1 MFWLHY
7 MANDSVCVCVCALS
21 CLTLCDYMGPPGS
34 SVQGIFPARVLEW
47 VAISSSRRSS
57 QPRDLTL
64 FSYIGGWILYQ
75 CHHLES
81 MKVLKTVDFELI
93 KNWMIPDEPDLTRRK
108 SLKGTEVV
116 LLTLRN
122 KQPCVVAH
130 GEMLSLVAEGSLQE
144 ELNSASYCIRLEK
157 NLSSRKE
164 HSPTNTMMNP
174 HENLSREH
182 S

>member
-1 MFWLHY
+1 
-7 MANDSVCVCVCALS
+7 
-21 CLTLCDYMGPPGS
+21 
-34 SVQGIFPARVLEW
+34 
-47 VAISSSRRSS
+47 
-57 QPRDLTL
+57 
-64 FSYIGGWILYQ
+64 
-75 CHHLES
+75 

-93 KNWMIPDEPDLTRRK
+93 KNLMIPDEPDLTRTK